1 MDSNN
6 QELVYVVHL
15 NDNGSPD
22 AHHSYVNL
30 PPPTTPAYS
39 LRLQFEG
46 SSPLCRY
53 GSLWV
58 NIPSAGEEF
67 QRDKY
72 REYKYVANLSHT

>member
-30 PPPTTPAYS
+30 PPPTSPAYS

-58 NIPSAGEEF
+58 NIPPASEEF
-67 QRDKY
+67 RRDKY
-72 REYKYVANLSHT
+72 REYK